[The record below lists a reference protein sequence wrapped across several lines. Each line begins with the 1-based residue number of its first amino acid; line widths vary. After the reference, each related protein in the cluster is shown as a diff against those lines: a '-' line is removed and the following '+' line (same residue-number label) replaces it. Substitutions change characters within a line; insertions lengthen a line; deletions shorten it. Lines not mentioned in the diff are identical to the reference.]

1 MAAAGE
7 VDAPEPSPL
16 FWDSQLRRIQQ
27 SVAAERFSPEGSW
40 LDRTTRSGVTWL
52 LAAAGVVAI
61 VAAVVLS
68 GGRLIA
74 PRAGGPLA
82 PAPAAT
88 RLAVDSAEPSVIVD
102 PGEGS
107 LGFVTE
113 LAEDVDWSASS
124 SAPETALVGSLEQEA
139 AQLDAAERRE
149 LRRLLEEL
157 AHRGA

>member
-16 FWDSQLRRIQQ
+16 FWDSQLRRIRQ
-27 SVAAERFSPEGSW
+27 SVAAERLSRESSW
-40 LDRTTRSGVTWL
+40 FDRGARSRVAWL
-52 LAAAGVVAI
+52 LAPAGILAIVVA
-61 VAAVVLS
+61 VVFS

-74 PRAGGPLA
+74 PQAGRSAA
-82 PAPAAT
+82 PVSSGA
-88 RLAVDSAEPSVIVD
+88 LDVESAEPSVIVD
-102 PGEGS
+102 QGEGS
-107 LGFVTE
+107 LDFVTE

-139 AQLDAAERRE
+139 AQLDPAERRE